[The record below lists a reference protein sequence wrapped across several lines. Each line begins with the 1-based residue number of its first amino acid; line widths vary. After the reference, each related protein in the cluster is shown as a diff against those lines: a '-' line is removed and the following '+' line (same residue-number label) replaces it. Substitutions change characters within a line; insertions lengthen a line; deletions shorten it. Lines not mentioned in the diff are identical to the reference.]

1 MLPRQPGTKE
11 SRYAHLLSG
20 DVQIQAPEAIP
31 ETATTHSTADG
42 ERIAR
47 LENEVSTLQNEV
59 ANLKQQFAEFR
70 KQFE

>member
-11 SRYAHLLSG
+11 ARYAHLLSG
-20 DVQIQAPEAIP
+20 DVQFQAPAAAP
-31 ETATTHSTADG
+31 ETAVTNNTADS

-47 LENEVSTLQNEV
+47 LENDVATLQNEV
-59 ANLKQQFAEFR
+59 ANLKQQLAEFR